1 LKSQAVFFVLERI
14 LSIIF
19 YKFENM
25 KKITLLFFTI
35 LFSITISSQEKTQVF
50 KDGEWLR
57 YKMSYSGFLKAGNA
71 TLTVDKDTINGKEVF
86 HVTGKGWTTG
96 IIKWFFKVDDIY
108 QSYIDVNSGKP
119 YLFKRK
125 INEGGYKKHQNTSF
139 NYENNTAHVQDFKNQ
154 TDTIIPI
161 GNIQDMMS
169 SFYYL
174 RNYNVSSMKPG
185 EEIALDMFMDSQVYP
200 FKLRF
205 LGTEILKTR
214 FGKIKTYRF
223 RPLVQAGR
231 IFKENESLTIWI
243 TADDNKIPIKLK
255 ANLSVGS
262 LRAELDAYK
271 GLANSFKIIFD

>member
-1 LKSQAVFFVLERI
+1 
-14 LSIIF
+14 
-19 YKFENM
+19 M
-25 KKITLLFFTI
+25 KKITLLLFTI
-35 LFSITISSQEKTQVF
+35 LFSLAISSQEKTQVF

-71 TLTVDKDTINGKEVF
+71 TLSVEKDTINGKEVF

-96 IIKWFFKVDDIY
+96 IIKWFFKVQDDY
-108 QSYIDVNSGKP
+108 QSYFDIETGKP

-125 INEGGYKKHQNTSF
+125 INEGGYKKHRHTTF

-154 TDTIIPI
+154 KDSIIPI

-174 RNYNVSSMKPG
+174 RNYDVSKMKPG
-185 EEIALDMFMDSQVYP
+185 EEISLNMFMDSQTYP

-205 LGTEILKTR
+205 LGTEIIKTR
-214 FGKIKTYRF
+214 FGKIKTLRF

-231 IFKENESLTIWI
+231 VFKENESVTIWI
-243 TADDNKIPIKLK
+243 SADENKIPIKLK
-255 ANLSVGS
+255 ASLSVGS

-271 GLANSFKIIFD
+271 GLANSFRIIFD

>member
-14 LSIIF
+14 LSILF

-50 KDGEWLR
+50 KEGEWLR

-139 NYENNTAHVQDFKNQ
+139 NYVNNTAHVQDFKNQ

-174 RNYNVSSMKPG
+174 RNYDVSLMKPG

>member
-1 LKSQAVFFVLERI
+1 MKSQAVFFVLERI

-139 NYENNTAHVQDFKNQ
+139 NYENNTAYVQDFKNQ

-161 GNIQDMMS
+161 GNVQDMMS

-174 RNYNVSSMKPG
+174 RNYDVSSMKPG
-185 EEIALDMFMDSQVYP
+185 EEIALDMFMDAQVYP

-223 RPLVQAGR
+223 RPLVQSGR